1 MPEHVDNSV
10 SESESEPQSDP
21 LSQPKSGKNGSLLL
35 NWSEESE
42 LGDGVALGKVIVM
55 AGPTSRRSSI
65 VILVTSLFELSSSE
79 LLQLS
84 QLHHPFCLLFFS
96 SSFVKRL
103 ENTLSTGVTSSNE
116 ESS

>member
-1 MPEHVDNSV
+1 MPDHVDNSV

-21 LSQPKSGKNGSLLL
+21 LSQPKSGKNGSLLP

-42 LGDGVALGKVIVM
+42 LGDGVALGEVIVM
-55 AGPTSRRSSI
+55 VGPTSRRSSI
-65 VILVTSLFELSSSE
+65 VILVASLFE

-84 QLHHPFCLLFFS
+84 QLHHPCWLLFFS

-103 ENTLSTGVTSSNE
+103 ENTLSTGVTSSYE
-116 ESS
+116 GSS

>member
-1 MPEHVDNSV
+1 MPDHVDNSV

-21 LSQPKSGKNGSLLL
+21 LSQPKSGKNGSLLP

-42 LGDGVALGKVIVM
+42 LGDGVALGEVIVM
-55 AGPTSRRSSI
+55 AGPRRSSI
-65 VILVTSLFELSSSE
+65 VILVASLFE

-84 QLHHPFCLLFFS
+84 QLHHPYWLLFFS

-116 ESS
+116 GSS